1 MDKNFIEKLDKVL
14 KFTKQIFNSSNSTKE
29 NFKSSNIKG
38 TDTPVEYAENAE
50 GIDVLIASANGSE
63 TAPNGVIELDNGD
76 SFEVIDGKIA
86 KVISNEK
93 ADEAKEDEK
102 TEELADEKKD
112 DAKEDEKV
120 EIIIADAKEDDA
132 KEDDAKDEKAKAL
145 EDEIEKLKE
154 ELKALKGEFSAL
166 PTKGDLEKFKSEF
179 LKDLKAIPAPEAF
192 AKGTEVNE
200 KETIWRGFNRK

>member
-1 MDKNFIEKLDKVL
+1 MIKNLIEKLNSVL
-14 KFTKQIFNSSNSTKE
+14 KFSKE

-38 TDTPVEYAENAE
+38 TDTAVEYAENAE

-76 SFEVIDGKIA
+76 SFEVVDGKIA
-86 KVISNEK
+86 KVITTEK

-102 TEELADEKKD
+102 TEELADEKKED
-112 DAKEDEKV
+112 KAEDEKV
-120 EIIIADAKEDDA
+120 EIIIADAKEDEA
-132 KEDDAKDEKAKAL
+132 KAPETKEDEKAKAL
-145 EDEIEKLKE
+145 EDEIEKLKA
-154 ELKALKGEFSAL
+154 ELKNLKGEFSAI
-166 PTKGDLEKFKSEF
+166 PTKADLENFKTEF
-179 LKDLKAIPAPEAF
+179 LKVLKAIPAPEAF